1 MAPNSGAPSS
11 TRTGHPR
18 CASASAAVS
27 PPSPPP
33 TMRMGS
39 FIALLSRLRHSDPL
53 DLPFQL
59 NAGVLLHARAHR
71 LAQRL
76 DVGGAGA
83 AEIDQEVAVHF
94 GNLRIADLESA
105 AAGGVDQLPGFVAGR
120 VFEGRAAG
128 AALDRLRR
136 LPRFRDLVHLQADGG
151 PIARGAP
158 KQRLA
163 ENYVV

>member
-33 TMRMGS
+33 TMRIGS
-39 FIALLSRLRHSDPL
+39 FIALLGRFCHSDPL
-53 DLPFQL
+53 DLPSQL
-59 NAGVLLHARAHR
+59 DAGILLHALAPR

-83 AEIDQEVAVHF
+83 AEVDQEVAVHF
-94 GNLRIADLESA
+94 GHLRIADLESA
-105 AAGGVDQLPGFVAGR
+105 AADGIDQLPGFVAGR
-120 VFEGRAAG
+120 VLESRAAG

-136 LPRFRDLVHLQADGG
+136 
-151 PIARGAP
+151 
-158 KQRLA
+158 
-163 ENYVV
+163 

>member
-33 TMRMGS
+33 TMRIGS
-39 FIALLSRLRHSDPL
+39 FIALLGRFCHSDPL

-59 NAGVLLHARAHR
+59 DAGIFLHAPTHR

-76 DVGGAGA
+76 DVGRDGA
-83 AEIDQEVAVHF
+83 AEVDQEVAVHF
-94 GNLRIADLESA
+94 GNLRITDLEPA
-105 AAGGVDQLPGFVAGR
+105 AAGGV
-120 VFEGRAAG
+120 
-128 AALDRLRR
+128 
-136 LPRFRDLVHLQADGG
+136 
-151 PIARGAP
+151 
-158 KQRLA
+158 
-163 ENYVV
+163 